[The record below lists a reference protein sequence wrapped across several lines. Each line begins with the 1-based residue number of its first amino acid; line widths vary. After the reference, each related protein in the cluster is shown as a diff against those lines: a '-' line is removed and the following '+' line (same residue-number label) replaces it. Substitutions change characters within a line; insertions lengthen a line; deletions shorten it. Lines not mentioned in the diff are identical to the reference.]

1 MKGESFQ
8 PCCAKMGPSRNG
20 SHTTGTPA
28 FAARPSIRA
37 AERYEYVLPNSNQNS
52 SRTHLPR
59 SSNRRSLPLS
69 REMVQ
74 EPHNSFDKPPDWY
87 DNVGG
92 VSDHGGR
99 TRLRDRAADQLLDM
113 VISSGLSQGERLP
126 PERELVGRLGVSRT
140 VVREALNLLE
150 ARGLISIEHGRGA
163 VVSGGSTHAV
173 RDTLG
178 LLLRVR
184 PKALWELLEIR
195 EILEVEISGLAAE
208 RAGEVEVREM
218 RGQLA
223 RMETLIDAPEGYVD
237 ADVEF
242 HALLVRST
250 GNEVLLTML
259 DPIVELLRTSRR
271 VSASRPGSAR
281 RALREHEE
289 ILGRVESGDAEGARE
304 GMRVHLANTAR
315 DIEAALA
322 EGMLGEEDMG
332 EMDEG

>member
-1 MKGESFQ
+1 
-8 PCCAKMGPSRNG
+8 
-20 SHTTGTPA
+20 
-28 FAARPSIRA
+28 
-37 AERYEYVLPNSNQNS
+37 
-52 SRTHLPR
+52 
-59 SSNRRSLPLS
+59 
-69 REMVQ
+69 MVP
-74 EPHNSFDKPPDWY
+74 EPHNSFDKPLDWY

-113 VISSGLSQGERLP
+113 VISSGLGPGERLP

-208 RAGEVEVREM
+208 RAGEVDVREM
-218 RGQLA
+218 RGRLA

-242 HALLVRST
+242 HALLARST

-289 ILGRVESGDAEGARE
+289 ILARIEAGDAEGARE
-304 GMRVHLANTAR
+304 GMRVHLTNTAR

-332 EMDEG
+332 EIDEG

>member
-1 MKGESFQ
+1 
-8 PCCAKMGPSRNG
+8 
-20 SHTTGTPA
+20 
-28 FAARPSIRA
+28 
-37 AERYEYVLPNSNQNS
+37 
-52 SRTHLPR
+52 
-59 SSNRRSLPLS
+59 
-69 REMVQ
+69 
-74 EPHNSFDKPPDWY
+74 
-87 DNVGG
+87 
-92 VSDHGGR
+92 VSEQGGR

-113 VISSGLSQGERLP
+113 VVSSGLSPGERLP
-126 PERELVGRLGVSRT
+126 PERELVGHLGVSRT

-195 EILEVEISGLAAE
+195 KILEVEIAGLAAE
-208 RAGEVEVREM
+208 RAEGEDVREM
-218 RGQLA
+218 RGQLD

-242 HALLVRST
+242 HALLARST
-250 GNEVLLTML
+250 RNGVLLTML
-259 DPIVELLRTSRR
+259 DPIVELLRASRE

-289 ILGRVESGDAEGARE
+289 ILRCVEAGDAEGARQR
-304 GMRVHLANTAR
+304 MRLHLANTAR
-315 DIEAALA
+315 DIEEALE
-322 EGMLGEEDMG
+322 EGMLEPR
-332 EMDEG
+332 EMDGV